1 MTSSLEAPDIGSV
14 VPGMLLVSVVG
25 YHLFSPASS
34 SITNRL
40 LPYCY
45 LHRFSLD
52 NSQVLAALDIGDA
65 FLTVDQQQ
73 PTVVTCELASGDVE
87 EFALG
92 KVLPGQRDGSLL
104 WYEALTSF
112 LSEHLNMES
121 FPLYPCL
128 LKSPDCL
135 MLLHVDDILVAC
147 SQSFLDD
154 HLLKALKTKYK
165 VSAEAIRN
173 VGDSITFLK
182 RKIVLEDVLQLV
194 IYPHPKHFDKLFELM
209 GVKKTWKPKHTPAHA
224 QVLEVMQSPELGAQ
238 QSSTYRSAVGI
249 LLHLSCDMVQCQWMI
264 RHLAQSMS
272 KPTLKA
278 WTELRHLVQYLLGC
292 TEYGFMMHY

>member
-34 SITNRL
+34 STTNRL

-92 KVLPGQRDGSLL
+92 
-104 WYEALTSF
+104 
-112 LSEHLNMES
+112 
-121 FPLYPCL
+121 
-128 LKSPDCL
+128 
-135 MLLHVDDILVAC
+135 
-147 SQSFLDD
+147 
-154 HLLKALKTKYK
+154 
-165 VSAEAIRN
+165 
-173 VGDSITFLK
+173 
-182 RKIVLEDVLQLV
+182 
-194 IYPHPKHFDKLFELM
+194 
-209 GVKKTWKPKHTPAHA
+209 PA
-224 QVLEVMQSPELGAQ
+224 
-238 QSSTYRSAVGI
+238 
-249 LLHLSCDMVQCQWMI
+249 
-264 RHLAQSMS
+264 
-272 KPTLKA
+272 
-278 WTELRHLVQYLLGC
+278 
-292 TEYGFMMHY
+292 